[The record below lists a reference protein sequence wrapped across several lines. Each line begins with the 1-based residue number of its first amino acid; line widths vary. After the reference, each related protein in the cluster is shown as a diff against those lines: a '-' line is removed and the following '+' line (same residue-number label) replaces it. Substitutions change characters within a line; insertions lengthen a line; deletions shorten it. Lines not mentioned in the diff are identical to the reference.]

1 MNPQLLWL
9 IPILPF
15 AGFLLNGTLGRRLPR
30 AAVATIALLFT
41 LVPALL
47 VLELWSFMKSV
58 NGPLTLSTASHP
70 WIAVSGLSLDFAA
83 IIDAKRPLAN
93 AARSSP
99 ADPGAVRLS
108 SWPVAT
114 LLGLTGARLRCDQR
128 RRDRKRGPGLTI
140 LNR

>member
-1 MNPQLLWL
+1 MSPEARIGYWQICPEVTIEVASESDDWEAL
-9 IPILPF
+9 IAKIESY
-15 AGFLLNGTLGRRLPR
+15 RREGAR
-30 AAVATIALLFT
+30 YAVAID
-41 LVPALL
+41 PATRRVADLG
-47 VLELWSFMKSV
+47 E
-58 NGPLTLSTASHP
+58 PP
-70 WIAVSGLSLDFAA
+70 RGLSLDFAA
-83 IIDAKRPLAN
+83 IIAAKRPLAN

-128 RRDRKRGPGLTI
+128 GRDRKRGPGLTI